1 MNDSSLND
9 EKPIYGR
16 IFWKNSL
23 FIQKIYSPP
32 NIYTTKTKKKRQT
45 EEEEKKPQKI
55 EKNQIGAILLYEKI
69 NQLLLLL

>member
-23 FIQKIYSPP
+23 FIQKIYSTP

-45 EEEEKKPQKI
+45 EEKKQKI